1 MFDFEENILQ
11 LILDSDIAITRSGA
25 SSTAE
30 LAHTLTPFIAV
41 PLPNSIDN
49 HQYLNAKYY
58 GDKECCW
65 IMEQKNF
72 NSKNLFNLISNIM
85 ADEDKLKN
93 VRERMKKNDSKEV
106 YIKIEKAIKDF
117 I

>member
-1 MFDFEENILQ
+1 
-11 LILDSDIAITRSGA
+11 
-25 SSTAE
+25 
-30 LAHTLTPFIAV
+30 
-41 PLPNSIDN
+41 
-49 HQYLNAKYY
+49 
-58 GDKECCW
+58 
-65 IMEQKNF
+65 
-72 NSKNLFNLISNIM
+72 M